1 MKIIKYI
8 WEFGSLILLLLGS
21 IHMFYTFF
29 TNKFSSNNENLITE
43 MKKSSPILTNE
54 TSIWRAW
61 VGFNAS
67 HSSGAIFI
75 GVINFLIAANY
86 FESFLSNNFYYI
98 FNIITILFYLILAK
112 KYWFKV
118 PFIGILIT
126 LICYLS
132 VYIIILFN

>member
-1 MKIIKYI
+1 MKSIKYI
-8 WEFGSLILLLLGS
+8 WEFGSLILLVLGS
-21 IHMFYTFF
+21 VHMFYTFF
-29 TNKFSSNNENLITE
+29 TNKFSSKNESLLPE

-54 TSIWRAW
+54 TTIWKAW
-61 VGFNAS
+61 IGFNAS
-67 HSSGAIFI
+67 HSLGAMFI
-75 GVINFLIAANY
+75 GVINFMIAANY
-86 FESFLSNNFYYI
+86 FEAFLSNHFYYI

-118 PFIGILIT
+118 PFIGILLI

>member
-54 TSIWRAW
+54 TTIWRAW

>member
-8 WEFGSLILLLLGS
+8 WEFGSLILLVLGS

-29 TNKFSSNNENLITE
+29 TNKFSSKNESLISE
-43 MKKSSPILTNE
+43 MKKSSPVLTNE
-54 TSIWRAW
+54 TTIWKAW
-61 VGFNAS
+61 IGFNAS
-67 HSSGAIFI
+67 HSSGAMFI
-75 GVINFLIAANY
+75 GVINFLIATNY
-86 FESFLSNNFYYI
+86 FEEFLSNHFYYI

-112 KYWFKV
+112 KYWFKI

-132 VYIIILFN
+132 VYVIILFN

>member
-8 WEFGSLILLLLGS
+8 WEFGSLILLVLGS

-29 TNKFSSNNENLITE
+29 TNKFSSKNESLISE
-43 MKKSSPILTNE
+43 MKKSSPVLTNE
-54 TSIWRAW
+54 TTIWKAW
-61 VGFNAS
+61 IGFNAS
-67 HSSGAIFI
+67 HSSGAMFI

-86 FESFLSNNFYYI
+86 FEEFLSNHFYYI

-112 KYWFKV
+112 KYWFKI

-132 VYIIILFN
+132 VYIIILLN